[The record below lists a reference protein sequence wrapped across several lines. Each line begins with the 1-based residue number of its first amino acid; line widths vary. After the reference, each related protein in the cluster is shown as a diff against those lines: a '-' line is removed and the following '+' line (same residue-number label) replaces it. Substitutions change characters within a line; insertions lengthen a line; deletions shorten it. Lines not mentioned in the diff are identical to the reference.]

1 MFLSRL
7 PSEVKRSE
15 LFQLGLCEPGRQRNM
30 KHGSNNKNKSVLDN
44 EEAQIDQWLEGA
56 DLSKLSKKKF
66 KRVQFS
72 NLQPT
77 NWDKLYDDFQ
87 KTKPIN
93 IRLPIRL
100 IAKLKQVSLQ
110 KGLAY
115 QSLIRLWLTE
125 KLVG

>member
-1 MFLSRL
+1 
-7 PSEVKRSE
+7 
-15 LFQLGLCEPGRQRNM
+15 M

>member
-1 MFLSRL
+1 MNRIKQRHISDLS
-7 PSEVKRSE
+7 SEAKRSG
-15 LFQLGLCEPGRQRNM
+15 LFQP
-30 KHGSNNKNKSVLDN
+30 
-44 EEAQIDQWLEGA
+44 
-56 DLSKLSKKKF
+56 
-66 KRVQFS
+66 
-72 NLQPT
+72 